1 MSELLQVSLT
11 HSGSAG
17 RLGSSNQLEALSLRS
32 FLVLGVPHAS
42 FGVVVVK
49 EVSQA

>member
-1 MSELLQVSLT
+1 MSELLQVSLSHT
-11 HSGSAG
+11 VD
-17 RLGSSNQLEALSLRS
+17 LQVVLVSSDQQGELSLRS

-49 EVSQA
+49 EVS